1 MRNITNS
8 TTAKPATGGNSE
20 ELQKEIASLKA
31 TVEQKDKDM
40 ALQDAELESRF
51 NTIEEMEKR
60 LVELMEQP
68 QGGGG
73 GSQAQADE
81 INRLQA
87 EVRKLLERFIL
98 TSSPG
103 STMDERFR
111 ANRGFRSTG
120 SCRGSRPVRPNG
132 SHRQRMATK
141 IRRTGIL
148 RQFLLVSYLRIIRS
162 THAKES
168 KLNCL
173 RLSKSLAN

>member
-87 EVRKLLERFIL
+87 EVRRNYLKD
-98 TSSPG
+98 SS
-103 STMDERFR
+103 
-111 ANRGFRSTG
+111 
-120 SCRGSRPVRPNG
+120 
-132 SHRQRMATK
+132 
-141 IRRTGIL
+141 
-148 RQFLLVSYLRIIRS
+148 
-162 THAKES
+162 
-168 KLNCL
+168 
-173 RLSKSLAN
+173 